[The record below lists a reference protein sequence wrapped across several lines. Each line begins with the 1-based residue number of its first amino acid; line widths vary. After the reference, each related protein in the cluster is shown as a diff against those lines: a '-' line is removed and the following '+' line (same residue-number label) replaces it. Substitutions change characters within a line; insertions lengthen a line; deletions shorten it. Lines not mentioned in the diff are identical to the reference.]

1 MAHKEKIRDA
11 VSVLHGRY
19 VKDDSERKAALQ
31 EERVNAEVA
40 RLIYDIRT
48 NAGLSQQ
55 QLAELIGTT
64 QSVISR
70 LEDSDYEGRSLS
82 VLDRI
87 AQALNQK
94 LTVVMTARK
103 PQAEEVRESFRG
115 VVAPDVPV
123 EEDLAPEEQVNR
135 LLSSAET
142 LYTEGQLEAAAMLAW
157 SAAETILR
165 RRAQSDAPEMERQSS
180 ARVLK
185 HLYSLGRVN
194 PDIYE
199 KLLRLMEFRNAV
211 AHGFQPRGLPP
222 TFRISYLIFG
232 SSNTLHNSVDAIRR
246 CYRPECLPISSP
258 CWISNL
264 ASIVYPRCL

>member
-1 MAHKEKIRDA
+1 MAKKEKMRDA
-11 VSVLHGRY
+11 VSILHGRY
-19 VKDDSERKAALQ
+19 VKDDPERKAALQ
-31 EERVNAEVA
+31 EERVNAEAA
-40 RLIYDIRT
+40 RLIYDIRI

-82 VLDRI
+82 MLDRI

-94 LTVVMTARK
+94 LTVAMTARE
-103 PQAEEVRESFRG
+103 PQGEKVREAFQG
-115 VVAPDVPV
+115 VVAPDVPA
-123 EEDLAPEEQVNR
+123 EENLAPEEQVSR

-142 LYTEGQLEAAAMLAW
+142 LFVEGQPEAAAMLAW

-185 HLYSLGRVN
+185 HLYGLGCVN
-194 PDIYE
+194 PNTYE
-199 KLLRLMEFRNAV
+199 KLLRLMEFHNAV
-211 AHGFQPRGLPP
+211 AHGFQPRTTPP
-222 TFRISYLIFG
+222 DIPDI
-232 SSNTLHNSVDAIRR
+232 VPDIRH
-246 CYRPECLPISSP
+246 LQH
-258 CWISNL
+258 
-264 ASIVYPRCL
+264 AA